1 MITRSYQ
8 ITRVVHRSRISERK
22 SIRSILRMTSDRT
35 CLVRSFALS
44 PGDRPANPVEPVAPA
59 SSFLTF
65 PLRAYRPC
73 SHMPAMQT
81 RSNDSTARVPVMQ
94 TGRKQEGQQ
103 TTGAARQLSQ
113 RPANKPRWLI
123 PATPRGFSTKRLF
136 FERTPAS
143 RNHPLRVHILVCRI
157 SAPSTPRTRRFPT
170 GFRRSTSSRAI
181 FESGWQKFRL
191 DVPKFYPE
199 KELTDNRISVSIPV
213 TT

>member
-1 MITRSYQ
+1 
-8 ITRVVHRSRISERK
+8 
-22 SIRSILRMTSDRT
+22 MTSDRT

-123 PATPRGFSTKRLF
+123 PATPQGILHKTLVLRTNPGISQPPPACSYFGLPNFSAIHPPEPVGFPRGSVDPRPAERYSNPVGKNLDSTF
-136 FERTPAS
+136 PNS
-143 RNHPLRVHILVCRI
+143 
-157 SAPSTPRTRRFPT
+157 TRRRSLPT
-170 GFRRSTSSRAI
+170 IGFQSPSRSSHR
-181 FESGWQKFRL
+181 
-191 DVPKFYPE
+191 P
-199 KELTDNRISVSIPV
+199 
-213 TT
+213 

>member
-1 MITRSYQ
+1 
-8 ITRVVHRSRISERK
+8 
-22 SIRSILRMTSDRT
+22 MTSDRT

-81 RSNDSTARVPVMQ
+81 RSNDSTARVSVMQ
-94 TGRKQEGQQ
+94 TGRKREGQQ

-123 PATPRGFSTKRLF
+123 PATLQDDSPQNACFANETRN
-136 FERTPAS
+136 PAS
-143 RNHPLRVHILVCRI
+143 
-157 SAPSTPRTRRFPT
+157 TPCVF
-170 GFRRSTSSRAI
+170 I
-181 FESGWQKFRL
+181 F
-191 DVPKFYPE
+191 
-199 KELTDNRISVSIPV
+199 
-213 TT
+213 

>member
-1 MITRSYQ
+1 MITLSYQ

-94 TGRKQEGQQ
+94 K

-123 PATPRGFSTKRLF
+123 PATPRGILHKTLVFRTNPGISQPPPACSYFGLPNFS
-136 FERTPAS
+136 
-143 RNHPLRVHILVCRI
+143 
-157 SAPSTPRTRRFPT
+157 
-170 GFRRSTSSRAI
+170 AI
-181 FESGWQKFRL
+181 HLQN
-191 DVPKFYPE
+191 P
-199 KELTDNRISVSIPV
+199 SVSHGVP
-213 TT
+213 